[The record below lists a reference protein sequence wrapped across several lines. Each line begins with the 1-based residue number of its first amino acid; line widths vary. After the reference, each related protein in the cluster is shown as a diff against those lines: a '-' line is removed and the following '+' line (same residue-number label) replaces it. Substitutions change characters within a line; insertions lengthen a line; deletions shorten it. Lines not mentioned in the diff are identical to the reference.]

1 MMLGR
6 NATINSIN
14 EMEGGAVI
22 VGDDNDTWGKDGGP
36 AKRAE
41 TSDAWMLTRTSVI
54 SCSRDHDRPRYLII
68 NWRYTGDALCNV

>member
-41 TSDAWMLTRTSVI
+41 TSDAWMRTRTSVK
-54 SCSRDHDRPRYLII
+54 HAAMMI
-68 NWRYTGDALCNV
+68 NLSTR